1 MVWLRRRALHSVEIV
16 SGPATHNDSLITPH
30 HRLFWAVEADTARAY
45 SAQVAALEQEIGLLQ
60 RCVVAETVEVTDT
73 RAQQWLAGRRQHG
86 VEKDSA
92 GQMMLP
98 SLAHHCCCRYSDA
111 CVWGCSRKMSSFVTQ

>member
-1 MVWLRRRALHSVEIV
+1 VVWLRRRALHSVEIV

-60 RCVVAETVEVTDT
+60 RCVVAETVAVTDT
-73 RAQQWLAGRRQHG
+73 RAQQWLGRRQHG